1 MSTADLTKAF
11 VDRCESDRRLL
22 IQELSL
28 YEPMGVMRLWR
39 GRSQDHLQDIT
50 DERVSAIHR
59 ELARLD
65 ATIEL
70 ATTVEGFL

>member
-1 MSTADLTKAF
+1 
-11 VDRCESDRRLL
+11 
-22 IQELSL
+22 
-28 YEPMGVMRLWR
+28 MGVMRLWR

-50 DERVSAIHR
+50 DERVGAIHR

>member
-1 MSTADLTKAF
+1 MSAADFTKAF

-22 IQELSL
+22 VQELSL

-39 GRSQDHLQDIT
+39 GRSRDHLQDIT

-59 ELARLD
+59 EIAQLD

-70 ATTVEGFL
+70 VTTAGRFL

>member
-1 MSTADLTKAF
+1 MSTADLAKAF

-22 IQELSL
+22 VQELSL

-50 DERVSAIHR
+50 DERVGAIHR